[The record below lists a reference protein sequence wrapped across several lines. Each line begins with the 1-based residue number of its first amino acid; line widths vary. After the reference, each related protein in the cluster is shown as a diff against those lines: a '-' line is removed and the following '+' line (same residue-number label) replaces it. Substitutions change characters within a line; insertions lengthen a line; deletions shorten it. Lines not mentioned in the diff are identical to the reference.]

1 MERLTIRGDHG
12 VYMAPGWD
20 FHIDP
25 DDYELVQKVL
35 DRIATFEDLLERVE
49 MEPQELVE
57 VLQRNFNA
65 DLMLSMTAHY
75 LQVEPQD
82 AVLAMRAGARAI
94 VNNRRLEG
102 AIYVWDFRGKQ
113 GGPKEISYYDA
124 AVLLAET
131 ADKLY
136 QQESSGKGNADG

>member
-1 MERLTIRGDHG
+1 M
-12 VYMAPGWD
+12 
-20 FHIDP
+20 
-25 DDYELVQKVL
+25 VQKVL

-49 MEPQELVE
+49 MEPPELVE

-75 LQVEPQD
+75 LQVKPQD

-102 AIYVWDFRGKQ
+102 ATYVWDFRGKQ

-124 AVLLAET
+124 AVLLAEA

>member
-1 MERLTIRGDHG
+1 MERMTIRGDHG

-49 MEPQELVE
+49 MEPPELVE

-75 LQVEPQD
+75 LQGCAPGRFSGYESWS
-82 AVLAMRAGARAI
+82 
-94 VNNRRLEG
+94 EG
-102 AIYVWDFRGKQ
+102 HREQ
-113 GGPKEISYYDA
+113 
-124 AVLLAET
+124 
-131 ADKLY
+131 
-136 QQESSGKGNADG
+136 